1 MVYASEPAEF
11 IPSASKHAGQP
22 CGGVQVH
29 VTNRDALRSVTLGLH
44 LLAACRAVALEQFA
58 FLPSSW
64 EGRPPHLDL
73 LLGDAR
79 IREGLAAGVPVD
91 ELTAEW
97 AAIAAAWIEKR
108 RPYLLY

>member
-1 MVYASEPAEF
+1 
-11 IPSASKHAGQP
+11 
-22 CGGVQVH
+22 VQAH
-29 VTNRDALRSVTLGLH
+29 VTDCDALQPVAMGVH
-44 LLAACRAVALEQFA
+44 LLAACRAIAPDEFA

-73 LLGDAR
+73 LVGSAR
-79 IREGLAAGVPVD
+79 IREGLTAGVPVD

-97 AAIAAAWIEKR
+97 IAIAAAWIEKR